1 MKSWKSLLNNPAAVA
16 KTYVHGLLVSEVTL
30 AINGEKD
37 WRFYGVAALVS
48 FVLPIVR
55 AFDKTDP
62 IFGLVADTL
71 EAKVEAAA
79 PVAKTD
85 AEKTVTKIV
94 K

>member
-1 MKSWKSLLNNPAAVA
+1 MNWKSLSNNLGAVV
-16 KTYVHGLLVSEVTL
+16 KSYLHGLIVTEVTL

-37 WRFYGVAALVS
+37 WRFYGIAALVS
-48 FVLPIVR
+48 FVLPLIR
-55 AFDKTDP
+55 AYDKNDP
-62 IFGLVADTL
+62 VFGLVADTL

-85 AEKTVTKIV
+85 AEKQATKPA